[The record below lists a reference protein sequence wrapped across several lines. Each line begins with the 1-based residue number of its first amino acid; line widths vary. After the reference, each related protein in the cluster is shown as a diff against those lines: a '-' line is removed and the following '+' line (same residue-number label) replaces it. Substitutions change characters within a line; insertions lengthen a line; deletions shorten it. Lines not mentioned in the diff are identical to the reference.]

1 MWGRY
6 KPIAIVAGVIFL
18 ANIIVRILGLT
29 VYRKSDNGQINS
41 GLVFLAVL
49 AVIMVVAAY
58 WWSVRYPSSRALP
71 ELGLVLLSATIACV
85 LIGPV
90 FSGALSRLHHPK
102 VSANPFD
109 GGAGLFF
116 SEIWHLLGIGIGG
129 ADHRPAGRDGDRARL
144 PGPAVEGIH
153 EDGRVK
159 AAPRGPPIAKARG
172 GIRFAATIA
181 STGTLTGPFFE
192 ATVSSSVPYVSS
204 SPRMSV
210 KSGRPS
216 RSPTT
221 RRTTTRCPTS
231 CGPIMPHL
239 PWLALRR
246 NTKLC
251 ASTPE
256 GCDRDTC
263 AGRDRA

>member
-129 ADHRPAGRDGDRARL
+129 AIIGLLVAMAIGRDYRAQQL
-144 PGPAVEGIH
+144 KEFTKTVGSKPH
-153 EDGRVK
+153 RV
-159 AAPRGPPIAKARG
+159 
-172 GIRFAATIA
+172 
-181 STGTLTGPFFE
+181 
-192 ATVSSSVPYVSS
+192 V
-204 SPRMSV
+204 
-210 KSGRPS
+210 
-216 RSPTT
+216 
-221 RRTTTRCPTS
+221 RR
-231 CGPIMPHL
+231 
-239 PWLALRR
+239 
-246 NTKLC
+246 
-251 ASTPE
+251 
-256 GCDRDTC
+256 
-263 AGRDRA
+263 